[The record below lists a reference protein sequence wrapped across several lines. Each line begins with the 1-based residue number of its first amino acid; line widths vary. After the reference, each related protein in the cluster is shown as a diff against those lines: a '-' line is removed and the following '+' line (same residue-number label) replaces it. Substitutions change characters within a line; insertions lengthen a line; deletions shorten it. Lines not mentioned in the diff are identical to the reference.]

1 MYIYI
6 HLIDSQIVHHN
17 PCFNLFILHNNS
29 YDYEGSEINK
39 NDIFLCFDIRGWNF
53 WKIVKSHIG
62 GGLSIEGV
70 FKSSGHY
77 EISAY
82 YLFGNAD
89 LRPYN
94 TSEIELFQ
102 GIVSRVELLR

>member
-1 MYIYI
+1 MFR
-6 HLIDSQIVHHN
+6 HKGLK
-17 PCFNLFILHNNS
+17 FL
-29 YDYEGSEINK
+29 K
-39 NDIFLCFDIRGWNF
+39 NR
-53 WKIVKSHIG
+53 KKPYR